1 MLCFP
6 EQQATDDGK
15 VTDIPAE
22 IWEALVSVGL
32 MAAKKTFLSSCQLDW
47 CVQLTFLLHILLYK
61 DNVQWLVWY

>member
-6 EQQATDDGK
+6 KQQAADDGK

-32 MAAKKTFLSSCQLDW
+32 YGS
-47 CVQLTFLLHILLYK
+47 
-61 DNVQWLVWY
+61 

>member
-6 EQQATDDGK
+6 KQQATDDGK

-32 MAAKKTFLSSCQLDW
+32 YGS
-47 CVQLTFLLHILLYK
+47 
-61 DNVQWLVWY
+61 

>member
-6 EQQATDDGK
+6 KLQQAAADGK

-32 MAAKKTFLSSCQLDW
+32 HGS
-47 CVQLTFLLHILLYK
+47 
-61 DNVQWLVWY
+61 